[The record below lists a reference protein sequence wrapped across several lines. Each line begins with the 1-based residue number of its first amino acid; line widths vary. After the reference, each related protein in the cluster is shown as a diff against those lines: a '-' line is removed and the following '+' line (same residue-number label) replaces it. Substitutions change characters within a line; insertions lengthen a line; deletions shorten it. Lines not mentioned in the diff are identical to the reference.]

1 MPRAKASTDLA
12 KPKAVKPRRKKDE
25 PKVDD
30 SFVPQTVFLTA
41 DTAIRNAKPTPE
53 AKIELSREDKLRKL
67 NLLREKQTREKRRKL
82 WSYYP
87 DTGPLRRELYVK
99 HMKFFAAGARYRQR
113 LMLAAN
119 RVGKTEGVGLYELT
133 LHLTGNYP
141 DWWVGR
147 KFLRPIKAWA
157 CAVSQQKVREIL
169 QDKLLGPV
177 GHWGEGLLPYDSIV
191 KVTAAGG
198 VADSVSIIYVAN
210 KYGGVS
216 QLEFKSYEQG
226 RKAFEGTEQDVILE
240 DEEPPLAIHTECLIR
255 TMTNDGLMMLT
266 FTPLQGMSEVVM
278 DFLPGGRLKDDA
290 GVDDP
295 SAPNGSKYVVMAT
308 WDDAPHLS
316 DAVKKEL
323 WDSIPP
329 FQRDARSKGIPQ
341 LGSGAIYPVLESEIT
356 VQDFAIPDHWPRAFS
371 LDVGWNRT
379 ACVWGAWDLENGI
392 LYIYSEYYRSQ
403 AEPVIHVQGIKSRG
417 SWIRGVIDPAARGR
431 TQDDGTQLLAV
442 YEELGLD
449 LQIADNG
456 VESGIYKVW
465 QGLSTGKIKV
475 FASLG
480 NWFSEFRMYRR
491 DEKGKIVKDFD
502 HLMDTTRYLVASG
515 REVARV
521 HVQKPKKQEA
531 QYTTFSFTSTGWMNG

>member
-1 MPRAKASTDLA
+1 MAKSTPSTA
-12 KPKAVKPRRKKDE
+12 PKPKRRRQPKPTDT
-25 PKVDD
+25 
-30 SFVPQTVFLTA
+30 SFVDEVVFLSDNPA
-41 DTAIRNAKPTPE
+41 VRNALPTEE
-53 AKIELSREDKLRKL
+53 AKIELSKEEKLQRL
-67 NLLREKQTREKRRKL
+67 ALLQEQTNRRKRRKL

-99 HMKFFAAGARYRQR
+99 HMKFFAAGAKYRQR

-119 RVGKTEGVGLYELT
+119 RIGKTEGVGLYELV
-133 LHLTGNYP
+133 LHLTGLYP
-141 DWWVGR
+141 GWWVGR
-147 KFLRPIKAWA
+147 RFLRPIKAWA

-169 QDKLLGPV
+169 QDKILGPV
-177 GHWGEGLLPYDSIV
+177 GHWGEGILPHDTIV

-240 DEEPPLAIHTECLIR
+240 DEEPPLSIHTECLIR
-255 TMTNDGLMMLT
+255 TMTNNGILLLT

-308 WDDAPHLS
+308 WDDAPHLD
-316 DAVKKEL
+316 DATKAEL
-323 WDSIPP
+323 WESIPP

-356 VQDFAIPDHWPRAFS
+356 VRDFAIPDHWPRAFS

-379 ACVWGAWDLENGI
+379 AAIWGAWDLETGT
-392 LYIYSEYYRSQ
+392 LYLYSEYYRSQ
-403 AEPVIHVQGIKSRG
+403 AEPIIHVQGIKSRG
-417 SWIRGVIDPAARGR
+417 SWIHGVIDPASRGR
-431 TQDDGTQLLAV
+431 SQADGTQLLSL
-442 YEELGLD
+442 YEDLGLV
-449 LQIADNG
+449 LQPADNG

-475 FASLG
+475 FSSLQ
-480 NWFSEFRMYRR
+480 NWFAEFRMYRR
-491 DEKGKIVKDFD
+491 DEKGKVVKDFD
-502 HLMDTTRYLVASG
+502 HLMDTTRYLVTSG
-515 REVARV
+515 REVARAGLLARKV
-521 HVQKPKKQEA
+521 DAPP
-531 QYTTFSFTSTGWMNG
+531 QYVMFSSSSQGWMNG